1 MDADNDIWSRAL
13 DVERTHGNLA
23 NAYVA
28 GRIDASQQDAD
39 AYGVELWTEIGVR
52 LRELHLIDPA
62 YTRRA

>member
-1 MDADNDIWSRAL
+1 MDANNDIWSRAL
-13 DVERTHGNLA
+13 EIERTHGNLA

-28 GRIDASQQDAD
+28 GRIDASRQDAD
-39 AYGVELWTEIGVR
+39 AYGIKLWTEIGVR